1 MQNIGLGVI
10 NIINLIVLILS
21 FMMNGK
27 GLCLMTMDMFTVRAP
42 LGGKTLFKVM
52 VLMLVSMVVVMVVMV
67 VMLMIAVIWL
77 IIALHKLNIN
87 SSTLHNGIVNNLSK
101 T

>member
-67 VMLMIAVIWL
+67 VIVVVIMMVVIMVVMKLMIAVIWL
-77 IIALHKLNIN
+77 TIA
-87 SSTLHNGIVNNLSK
+87 
-101 T
+101 

>member
-1 MQNIGLGVI
+1 MVQNIGLGVI

-52 VLMLVSMVVVMVVMV
+52 VLMLLSVVVGLVE
-67 VMLMIAVIWL
+67 VIW
-77 IIALHKLNIN
+77 
-87 SSTLHNGIVNNLSK
+87 
-101 T
+101 